1 MTKEQFIRH
10 LKNYRHLIPKQTL
23 KTLRGQALSGDV
35 DGANRGLAH
44 ILKNESAAVPP
55 SA

>member
-1 MTKEQFIRH
+1 MTKEQFICH
-10 LKNYRHLIPKQTL
+10 LKAYRHLIPKQTL

-35 DGANRGLAH
+35 DGAIRGLTH
-44 ILKNESAAVPP
+44 ILKKESACVPP